1 MLKNLKKLR
10 QERGLSQ
17 AALGKLIGHSQ
28 QSVANYEIGINDP
41 DLQTLIFLAD
51 YFDTSIDYLLGRTT
65 VRNRVTLSGSTSK
78 TITKRQE
85 KCIANLLREFPD
97 FK

>member
-1 MLKNLKKLR
+1 MLKNLKLLR

-17 AALGKLIGHSQ
+17 AELGKLIGHSQ
-28 QSVANYEIGINDP
+28 QSVANYETGANDP

-51 YFDTSIDYLLGRTT
+51 YFNTSTDFILGRTT
-65 VRNRVTLSGSTSK
+65 VRNCLSSLKNTQK

-85 KCIANLLREFPD
+85 KCITNLLREFPE

>member
-1 MLKNLKKLR
+1 M
-10 QERGLSQ
+10 SQ

-28 QSVANYEIGINDP
+28 QSVANYETGVNDP

-51 YFDTSIDYLLGRTT
+51 YFNTSIDYILGRTNT
-65 VRNRVTLSGSTSK
+65 KQIISSTSSSK

-85 KCIANLLREFPD
+85 KCITNLLREFPE